1 MKTKIKEGLSFLGWR
16 LSALPL
22 LFDFDGLF
30 SRFLE
35 MRSVVKKAG
44 LRPRP
49 DWIRANRGL
58 DLELKEVERRIL
70 HQATLFDPGAE
81 TYVRYALEGGG
92 KRLRPALVLLAGQV
106 AGERNDPI
114 RDLAVIVE
122 LVHVASLI
130 HDDVLD
136 RADLRRARAT
146 CNAKWGT
153 ELSVLLGDALF
164 AHGLQL
170 ATRLEDPEVARRI
183 AEASRNLCEG
193 EILQTQRR
201 FDLKMTTGDYLHVVG
216 LKTGALF
223 RAAAEVPFLIFKAA
237 EVKREAAR
245 SFGHQ
250 LGMAYQI
257 YDDCLDLFGTD
268 EESGKTLGT
277 DLRKGKW
284 TLPVLHALQTL
295 PKGESEKL
303 RMQLVQENGEIEG
316 VAEKVRQAGGLK
328 FSLRKAVDLLERA
341 KGDLKVLGDG
351 EKVGELMGM
360 TERLTD
366 YLKTADHD

>member
-1 MKTKIKEGLSFLGWR
+1 MKSVGNRSGLK
-16 LSALPL
+16 P
-22 LFDFDGLF
+22 
-30 SRFLE
+30 
-35 MRSVVKKAG
+35 K
-44 LRPRP
+44 P
-49 DWIRANRGL
+49 DWLGADREL
-58 DLELKEVERRIL
+58 ELELKEVERRIL
-70 HQATLFDPGAE
+70 HQASLFDSGAE

-92 KRLRPALVLLAGQV
+92 KRLRPALVLLAGKV
-106 AGERNDPI
+106 AGGWSDGI

-136 RADLRRARAT
+136 RADLRRSRAT
-146 CNAKWGT
+146 CNAKWGV

-170 ATRLEDPEVARRI
+170 ATKLENAEVARKI

-201 FDLKMTTGDYLHVVG
+201 FDLKMSTADYLHMVG

-223 RAAAEVPFLIFKAA
+223 RVAAEVPFLVFGAA

-245 SFGHQ
+245 SFGQQ
-250 LGMAYQI
+250 LGVAYQI
-257 YDDCLDLFGTD
+257 YDDCLDLFGSD

-277 DLRKGKW
+277 DIAKGKW

-295 PKGESEKL
+295 PKEESEKL
-303 RMQLVQENGEIEG
+303 RAQLVGELMVGG
-316 VAEKVRQAGGLK
+316 VAEKVREAGGLK
-328 FSLRKAVDLLERA
+328 FALRKAVELLDRA
-341 KGDLKVLGDG
+341 KGDLQVLGEG
-351 EKVGELMGM
+351 REAGKLTEM
-360 TERLTD
+360 TQRLQE
-366 YLKTADHD
+366 YLKTAGND

>member
-1 MKTKIKEGLSFLGWR
+1 MF
-16 LSALPL
+16 SAI
-22 LFDFDGLF
+22 
-30 SRFLE
+30 SRK
-35 MRSVVKKAG
+35 V
-44 LRPRP
+44 LRPGVDWFRP
-49 DWIRANRGL
+49 TQEL
-58 DLELKEVERRIL
+58 DAELKQIETRIL
-70 HQATLFDPGAE
+70 HQASLFDAGAE
-81 TYVRYALEGGG
+81 GYVRYALEGGG
-92 KRLRPALVLLAGQV
+92 KRLRPALVLMAGKA
-106 AGERNDPI
+106 AGGWNEAI

-136 RADLRRARAT
+136 RAELRRSRAT

-170 ATRLEDPEVARRI
+170 ATKLEDAEVARKI

-201 FDLKMTTGDYLHVVG
+201 FDLKMSTADYLHLVG

-223 RAAAEVPFLIFKAA
+223 RAAAEVPFLLHRCPDTR
-237 EVKREAAR
+237 REAAR
-245 SFGHQ
+245 SFGYQ

-257 YDDCLDLFGTD
+257 YDDVLDLAGTD

-277 DLRKGKW
+277 DLKKGKW

-295 PKGESEKL
+295 PTAESESL
-303 RMQLVQENGEIEG
+303 RAGLVEG
-316 VAEKVRQAGGLK
+316 DGGVVSKIRAAGGIR
-328 FSLRKAVDLLERA
+328 FSMRKAVDLLERA
-341 KGDLKVLGDG
+341 KGDLQVLGDPHG
-351 EKVGELMGM
+351 DLREL
-360 TERLTD
+360 TERLQEFFRQWD
-366 YLKTADHD
+366 G

>member
-1 MKTKIKEGLSFLGWR
+1 MKSLARQTGLS
-16 LSALPL
+16 
-22 LFDFDGLF
+22 
-30 SRFLE
+30 
-35 MRSVVKKAG
+35 
-44 LRPRP
+44 PRP
-49 DWIRANRGL
+49 DWIRADHGL
-58 DLELKEVERRIL
+58 DLELREVERRIL

-92 KRLRPALVLLAGQV
+92 KRLRPALVLLAGGV
-106 AGERNDPI
+106 AGGRNDAI

-136 RADLRRARAT
+136 RAELRRDRAT

-170 ATRLEDPEVARRI
+170 ATRLEDAEVARRI

-201 FDLKMTTGDYLHVVG
+201 FDLNMTTADYLHVVG

-295 PKGESEKL
+295 PREDSEKL
-303 RMQLVQENGEIEG
+303 RMQLVQENGCTEG
-316 VAEKVRQAGGLK
+316 VADRVKQAGGLR
-328 FSLRKAVDLLERA
+328 FSFRKAVDLLDRA
-341 KGDLKVLGDG
+341 KGDLKVLG
-351 EKVGELMGM
+351 EESKVGDLMRM
-360 TERLTD
+360 TQRLAD
-366 YLKTADHD
+366 YFRTAGEV

>member
-1 MKTKIKEGLSFLGWR
+1 MPTAI
-16 LSALPL
+16 
-22 LFDFDGLF
+22 
-30 SRFLE
+30 SRK
-35 MRSVVKKAG
+35 V
-44 LRPRP
+44 LRPGVDWFRP
-49 DWIRANRGL
+49 TPEL
-58 DLELKEVERRIL
+58 ETELKQVEAQIL
-70 HQATLFDPGAE
+70 HQASQFDPGAE
-81 TYVRYALEGGG
+81 GYVRYALEGGG
-92 KRLRPALVLLAGQV
+92 KRLRPALVLLAGKA
-106 AGERNDPI
+106 AGGWTESI

-170 ATRLEDPEVARRI
+170 ATKLEDAEVARKI

-201 FDLKMTTGDYLHVVG
+201 FDLKMSVGDYLHIVG

-223 RAAAEVPFLIFKAA
+223 RAAAEVPFVLHRAPQA
-237 EVKREAAR
+237 RREAAR
-245 SFGHQ
+245 SFGYQ
-250 LGMAYQI
+250 LGLAYQI
-257 YDDCLDLFGTD
+257 YDDVLDLLGTA

-277 DLRKGKW
+277 DLQKGKW

-295 PKGESEKL
+295 PTRESESL
-303 RMQLVQENGEIEG
+303 RTRLVEG
-316 VAEKVRQAGGLK
+316 QADVISQIRAAGGIR
-328 FSLRKAVDLLERA
+328 FSMRKAVDLLERA
-341 KGDLKVLGDG
+341 KADLPVLGDPDQELLGLTTRLQSFLRQG
-351 EKVGELMGM
+351 EAWGE
-360 TERLTD
+360 
-366 YLKTADHD
+366 

>member
-1 MKTKIKEGLSFLGWR
+1 MK
-16 LSALPL
+16 
-22 LFDFDGLF
+22 
-30 SRFLE
+30 
-35 MRSVVKKAG
+35 SVGNRAG
-44 LRPRP
+44 LKPKP
-49 DWIRANRGL
+49 DWLGADREL
-58 DLELKEVERRIL
+58 EQELKEVERRIL
-70 HQATLFDPGAE
+70 HQASLFDSGAE

-92 KRLRPALVLLAGQV
+92 KRLRPALVLLAGKV
-106 AGERNDPI
+106 AGGWSDGI

-136 RADLRRARAT
+136 RADLRRSRAT
-146 CNAKWGT
+146 CNAKWGV

-170 ATRLEDPEVARRI
+170 ATKLENAEVARKI

-201 FDLKMTTGDYLHVVG
+201 FDLKMSTADYLHMVG

-223 RAAAEVPFLIFKAA
+223 RVAAEVPFLVFGAA

-245 SFGHQ
+245 SFGQQ
-250 LGMAYQI
+250 LGVAYQI
-257 YDDCLDLFGTD
+257 YDDCLDLFGSD

-277 DLRKGKW
+277 DIAKGKW

-295 PKGESEKL
+295 PKEESEKL
-303 RMQLVQENGEIEG
+303 RAQLVGELMVGG
-316 VAEKVRQAGGLK
+316 VAEKVREAGGLK
-328 FSLRKAVDLLERA
+328 FALRKAVELLDRA
-341 KGDLKVLGDG
+341 KGDLQVLGEG
-351 EKVGELMGM
+351 REAGKLTEM
-360 TERLTD
+360 TQRLQE
-366 YLKTADHD
+366 YLKTAGND